1 MSGRSA
7 LKTGIVG
14 YVYRGLRDGG
24 VIAIATGAWMF
35 GATLYPAMKAGRTE
49 ATVTGIEISCAF
61 IKDLGD
67 VGAMSG
73 VTPDCSVPE
82 VMHSGL
88 VSEMTFA
95 KLAYKSAIGAAYH
108 SEIRV
113 DDLKRP
119 EVQRGD
125 TVQIAYDRD
134 DPHIV
139 YAVPGFG
146 DYVYGLALIVSGL
159 LMLVMVWLARRA
171 ENYRGDVNA
180 EVAALERAYRAR
192 AAGR

>member
-24 VIAIATGAWMF
+24 VIAILSGAWMF
-35 GATLYPAMKAGRTE
+35 GATLYPAMKAGRAE

-67 VGAMSG
+67 VSAMSG

-82 VMHSGL
+82 VMQTGL
-88 VSEMTFA
+88 VSEVTFA

-119 EVQRGD
+119 DLRRGD
-125 TVQIAYDRD
+125 SVQIAYDRD
-134 DPHIV
+134 DPRIV
-139 YAVPGFG
+139 RAVPGFG
-146 DYVYGLALIVSGL
+146 DYVYGVALIAGGV
-159 LMLVMVWLARRA
+159 LMLVLTWLARRA
-171 ENYRGDVNA
+171 ETYRGDVDA
-180 EVAALERAYRAR
+180 EVAELERAYRTR
-192 AAGR
+192 VRT